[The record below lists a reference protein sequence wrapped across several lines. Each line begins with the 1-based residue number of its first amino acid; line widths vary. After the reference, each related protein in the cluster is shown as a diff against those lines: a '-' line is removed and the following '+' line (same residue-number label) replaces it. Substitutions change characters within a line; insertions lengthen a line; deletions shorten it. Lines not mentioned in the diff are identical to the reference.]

1 MKVYLNEINGLW
13 AAIDAMYFSK
23 RNWTRE
29 QEEHLKELYA
39 EHFDRWG
46 RKIKEPNAEME
57 DLIEKTFKW
66 ARSHITL
73 NKFLDFS
80 FTVEGL
86 HRGAQDD
93 FDSHAKRLDNRII
106 RSSTRLANFGHGE
119 KSEWYQDKILSTDE
133 ALHLLEIE
141 LPKEIEVAMED
152 DFTGDTVMTAKF
164 VRAVNGYIR
173 EDLKD
178 DKDVKRGLYML
189 SIPSNF
195 IFKCNCT
202 EFAHIVNERDSAG
215 HAHPEL
221 KLMIEE
227 CKAQLAEQI
236 PQLTTEWYR
245 LVKN

>member
-1 MKVYLNEINGLW
+1 MNVYLNEINGLW

-23 RNWTRE
+23 RSWTRV
-29 QEEHLKELYA
+29 QEEHLKNLYA

-46 RKIKEPNAEME
+46 RKIKEPNAEMQ
-57 DLIEKTFKW
+57 DLLNKTFKW
-66 ARSHITL
+66 ARTHITL
-73 NKFLDFS
+73 GKFLDFS

-106 RSSTRLANFGHGE
+106 RSSTRLAAFGHAE
-119 KSEWYQDKILSTDE
+119 KSEWYKDKILSTDE
-133 ALHLLEIE
+133 AMDRLGL
-141 LPKEIEVAMED
+141 AMPE
-152 DFTGDTVMTAKF
+152 TILVNGETY

-245 LVKN
+245 SVKN